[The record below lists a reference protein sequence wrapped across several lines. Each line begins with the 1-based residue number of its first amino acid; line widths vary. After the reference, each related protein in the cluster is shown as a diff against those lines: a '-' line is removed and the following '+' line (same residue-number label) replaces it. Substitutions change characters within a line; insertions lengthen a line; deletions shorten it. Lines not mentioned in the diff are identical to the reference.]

1 MYLEYHIII
10 LAVVFDLSLSTTNI
24 KENLESSPD
33 QPSTGERVKARLK
46 ELGIDEGKTLLKAW
60 RTQGIEIWVFIFH

>member
-1 MYLEYHIII
+1 MYFQKLTMYLEYHIII
-10 LAVVFDLSLSTTNI
+10 LAVVFDLSLSTTKI

-46 ELGIDEGKTLLKAW
+46 ELGIDEGKTLLKA
-60 RTQGIEIWVFIFH
+60 

>member
-10 LAVVFDLSLSTTNI
+10 LAVVFDLALTTTNI
-24 KENLESSPD
+24 KENVESSPD

-46 ELGIDEGKTLLKAW
+46 ELGIAEGKTSTL
-60 RTQGIEIWVFIFH
+60 TNPFNNFHKSM

>member
-1 MYLEYHIII
+1 MYLQYNIII

-24 KENLESSPD
+24 NENVESSRD

-46 ELGIDEGKTLLKAW
+46 ELGIDEGKTLLKA
-60 RTQGIEIWVFIFH
+60 